1 MINLL
6 PREHNWWTRTHFMTI
21 HWVHSLM
28 AFFLDTC
35 SLHAWVSAWNSV
47 VMKLDSQLDSITGML
62 LSVDSLPNSLNSF
75 EMQSVCI
82 WKLLLCFSLLGKAYR
97 LVLNICVTLVHYSC
111 FEISPSPFTHVIS
124 YGVGV
129 EFWNTAAV

>member
-1 MINLL
+1 MDKDTFYDHTLG
-6 PREHNWWTRTHFMTI
+6 
-21 HWVHSLM
+21 S
-28 AFFLDTC
+28 FLDGIFPWH
-35 SLHAWVSAWNSV
+35 LFIAWVSAWNSV

-97 LVLNICVTLVHYSC
+97 LVLNICVPLVHYSC
-111 FEISPSPFTHVIS
+111 LKYHPLPSHMWSRMGWV
-124 YGVGV
+124 
-129 EFWNTAAV
+129 WNFGTQLQFNKGR